1 MTSYS
6 EVKKNLRSANGVCT
20 FDLKLL
26 ERVCGALQV
35 VVNTSTARRRE
46 P

>member
-20 FDLKLL
+20 VQISSYW
-26 ERVCGALQV
+26 RVCV
-35 VVNTSTARRRE
+35 VLYKL
-46 P
+46 